1 MNEHALLCNDNLHNT
16 ADLRKPPIPQVD
28 APLRSREFLS
38 AVERVMFRRQFV
50 LIDADNSSPARVD
63 TLEEARAAI
72 AAGTVPTAAGRLADG
87 LLGSDIDADDPV
99 IGDACAEALIAW
111 CDKHR
116 LPHLLRESGRP
127 GGRHVIAVV
136 MNEQVPVKEW
146 ARLCRDLSRRYRVV
160 VQDRTGQAM
169 RLVTAPHRI
178 GLPSPVIACTLTPA
192 AVMDAIRV
200 RRTAIRGK
208 GRKTSSG
215 RSRASTATVQADS
228 TRSGHE
234 YGLTCAMVRHGWS
247 PQQIWEELRG
257 QGGKAAERGQEWF
270 RRYML
275 MNAVTTVAAED
286 QASEAEAWARAVRAC
301 PKIQAYGRDWWRYWW
316 RRALAEAATT
326 RPRRRKLPTTGG
338 QVGELPLETARELKA
353 TRRGLLAAVDT
364 CLPDIDPRHRRS
376 LHAGLYA
383 LAYALVI
390 RDGSMS
396 VRAISESARLDTK
409 TVRTVLR
416 TAQETGLLVIRHHY
430 AGGAS
435 DCTAY
440 GLGPAALAIVTS
452 EITTAPEDYS
462 PTTCTTPAPHG
473 AACPTRLRRQ
483 HRADRRSWRLRCDV
497 LAELAPGERLA
508 TSRHPVA
515 KLLRSLWYQRQ
526 WWHSLTSEQ
535 QEQRR
540 DQRRAMLGT
549 LSRSRRSEWFDW
561 LADREEIVAAADRL
575 TGSTADAGDT
585 GLLLAAPVTIHR
597 GLRAPH
603 WSADRARSSQLAA

>member
-1 MNEHALLCNDNLHNT
+1 MQ
-16 ADLRKPPIPQVD
+16 ADTPRHH
-28 APLRSREFLS
+28 SREFLS
-38 AVERVMFRRQFV
+38 AVEKAMFRRQYV
-50 LIDADNSSPARVD
+50 LISADNNSPARVD
-63 TLEEARAAI
+63 TLEDARAAI

-87 LLGSDIDADDPV
+87 LLGCDIDADDPV

-136 MNEQVPVKEW
+136 PDIKVPVQEW
-146 ARLCRDLSRRYRVV
+146 ARLCRDLSHRYRVV
-160 VQDRTGQAM
+160 VQDRTGQTM

-200 RRTAIRGK
+200 RRTTTRAT
-208 GRKTSSG
+208 GRK
-215 RSRASTATVQADS
+215 ASTGRGRANIAAGQADS
-228 TRSGHE
+228 TRSGRE
-234 YGLTCAMVRHGWS
+234 YGLICAMVRHGWS
-247 PQQIWEELRG
+247 PQRIWEELRG
-257 QGGKAAERGQEWF
+257 RGGKAAERGEDWF

-275 MNAVTTVAAED
+275 MKAVTTVAAED

-301 PKIQAYGRDWWRYWW
+301 PKIQAHGRDWWRYWW
-316 RRALAEAATT
+316 RRARAEAATT
-326 RPRRRKLPTTGG
+326 RRCRRKLPDTGG
-338 QVGELPLETARELKA
+338 RTVELPPESARELEA

-383 LAYALVI
+383 LAYALVT
-390 RDGSMS
+390 RQGSMS
-396 VRAISESARLDTK
+396 VRAIAEWAHLDTK

-416 TAQETGLLVIRHHY
+416 TATETGLLVVRHRY

-440 GLGPAALAIVTS
+440 GLGPAALSTVTS
-452 EITTAPEDYS
+452 EIAAVPENYS
-462 PTTCTTPAPHG
+462 PTRCTAPAPLG
-473 AACPTRLRRQ
+473 TACTNRLRRQ
-483 HRADRRSWRLRCDV
+483 HRAERRSWKLRCDV

-515 KLLRSLWYQRQ
+515 KLLRSLWHQRQ
-526 WWHSLTSEQ
+526 WWNSLTPDQ
-535 QEQRR
+535 QEERRVQRR
-540 DQRRAMLGT
+540 SVLGT

-561 LADREEIVAAADRL
+561 LAEREEIVAAADRL
-575 TGSTADAGDT
+575 AGSGTEAGDAR
-585 GLLLAAPVTIHR
+585 LLLTAPVTIHR
-597 GLRAPH
+597 GMRA
-603 WSADRARSSQLAA
+603 SQWGRQHGYAVRQVA